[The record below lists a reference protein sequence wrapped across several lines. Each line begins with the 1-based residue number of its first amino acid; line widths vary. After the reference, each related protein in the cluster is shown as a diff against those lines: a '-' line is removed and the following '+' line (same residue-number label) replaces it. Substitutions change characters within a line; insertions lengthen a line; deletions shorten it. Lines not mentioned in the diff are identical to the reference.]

1 MQPERLSKRDL
12 KRDTMRI
19 CNKCKQEKAFSEYP
33 QRSGRPLGQLNRVC
47 RPCLLDSLK
56 QHRQHVRSVV
66 NRWKEMK
73 GCSACGFKGKHYQ
86 LDLDHVDPSTKYGQ
100 NHRAYEPNWRMER
113 IKQELA
119 KCVILC
125 ANCHREKTFR
135 NSDHLQV
142 CDSPAHD
149 ENCI

>member
-1 MQPERLSKRDL
+1 MQPERLSNGDL

-19 CNKCKQEKAFSEYP
+19 CNKCKEEKTLSEFT
-33 QRSGRPLGQLNRVC
+33 QRSGRPAGQMNTTC
-47 RPCLLDSLK
+47 RQCLLENLK
-56 QHRQHVRSVV
+56 QHRQHIRRVV
-66 NRWKEMK
+66 NRWKELK

-86 LDLDHVDPSTKYGQ
+86 LDLDHVDPKSKCSQ
-100 NHRAYEPNWRMER
+100 NHRAFEPNWKMSRV
-113 IKQELA
+113 KAELS

-125 ANCHREKTFR
+125 ANCHREKTFI

-149 ENCI
+149 KN